1 MAAPDQNENDET
13 TLRDSEVALM
23 DTLKAVFEIIIAKR
37 ILPPK
42 VIDEM
47 LARIQNDLF
56 DLGADLLKRSARL
69 PEQLGQNPPVDVV
82 HATSVLVSRNDSS
95 LGRISVQ

>member
-47 LARIQNDLF
+47 LARQ
-56 DLGADLLKRSARL
+56 GAQYPETMPKAIYVVDELRRCVSDPARAQARQFL
-69 PEQLGQNPPVDVV
+69 DQPPE
-82 HATSVLVSRNDSS
+82 
-95 LGRISVQ
+95 GRA